1 MKSIDRFEGDF
12 AIIDDDGRFY
22 SIRRDELPENA
33 AEGDIIETDETGRIK
48 IQKEA
53 TEAWRLSLRQRL
65 KMLCENSNKDD

>member
-12 AIIDDDGRFY
+12 AIIDDDGRLY
-22 SIRRDELPENA
+22 SIRRDALPENA
-33 AEGDIIETDETGRIK
+33 AEGDIIETDKTGRIK

-65 KMLCENSNKDD
+65 KRLCENSNKED

>member
-12 AIIDDDGRFY
+12 AIIDDDGRLY
-22 SIRRDELPENA
+22 SIKREDLPENA

-65 KMLCENSNKDD
+65 KRLCENSNKED